1 MWLSGSFFLIMKISI
16 DTLNTINKRKLIK
29 EFMIFVEL
37 KSAHSNSIIYNDK
50 INKLHLRMGWSRTKA
65 KRAIFIIL
73 HHKWAEYTPQGHIR
87 LKTTKDIHA
96 IYSDDNY
103 RHEVKILT
111 KDDFHY
117 ELLKQKIQQREFV
130 AQIYCDLKNQRKHIK
145 KHQLKL
151 LRGSNRIKGNELSHR
166 TLVKVFH
173 CSISKINAILKRLME
188 LGKIKIIKQKLFFD
202 NINYNI
208 NNIKES
214 LIYNNIFL
222 NKNNQWQVNLSN
234 KIVLVAL

>member
-1 MWLSGSFFLIMKISI
+1 MWPPGSFFLIMKISI

-87 LKTTKDIHA
+87 LKTTKDIHN

-103 RHEVKILT
+103 LHEVKILT

-166 TLVKVFH
+166 TLKKVFN
-173 CSISKINAILKRLME
+173 CSISKINAILKRLKE

-214 LIYNNIFL
+214 LIYNNIFR

>member
-1 MWLSGSFFLIMKISI
+1 MWPPGSFFLIMKISI

-50 INKLHLRMGWSRTKA
+50 INKLYLRMGWSRTKA
-65 KRAIFIIL
+65 KRAVFIIL
-73 HHKWAEYTPQGHIR
+73 HNKWAEYTPQGHIR
-87 LKTTKDIHA
+87 LKNTKDIHA

-103 RHEVKILT
+103 LHEVKILT

-145 KHQLKL
+145 KPQLKL

-166 TLVKVFH
+166 TLKKTFN
-173 CSISKINAILKRLME
+173 CSISKINAILNRLME

-214 LIYNNIFL
+214 LLYNNIFL